1 MKILEEIKDTP
12 RAIKSI
18 LEDIEEKERDI
29 ESILRDVQNVLFI
42 GSGTSYNIGLVGA
55 SILRNNDFH
64 ADSVMG
70 GEVLL
75 SPNSISQMSPDLL
88 VSISRSGETTETLQ
102 TYEKLSKKFENAG
115 NIDISCYENS
125 SLSHSSDLSIVSREG
140 KEESVPATKSF
151 SSIMTGVEYITKR
164 RFEGANILKDFRDI
178 PKKSYNM
185 LEKAEPLAENLG
197 GNEDLEKFVFLG
209 TGEYYGIAR
218 EAALKMKEMTL
229 SWSEA
234 YPPLEFRHGP
244 KAIVDENTLITVF
257 YPGRGEEEL
266 KKLIEELQSLGGK
279 VLLMG
284 VENPNLFEPDYEIQI
299 PSAARFI
306 GFSFFLLP
314 VQLMAYYRGKEI
326 GLDLDNPRNLDM
338 VVSL

>member
-12 RAIKSI
+12 EAIKSI
-18 LEDIEEKERDI
+18 LEDIEEKERKI
-29 ESILRDVQNVLFI
+29 ESVLRDVQKPLFI
-42 GSGTSYNIGLVGA
+42 GCGTSYNIGLVGA
-55 SILRNNDFH
+55 SILRNNNFQ
-64 ADSVMG
+64 ADSVIG

-75 SPNSISQMSPDLL
+75 SPNSISQISPDLL

-102 TYEKLSKKFENAG
+102 AYEKLSKKFENAG
-115 NIDISCYENS
+115 TIDISCYENS
-125 SLSHSSDLSIVSREG
+125 SLSRSSDLSIVSREG

-151 SSIMTGVEYITKR
+151 SSIMTGVEYITRR
-164 RFEGANILKDFRDI
+164 RFENGNILKDFRNI
-178 PKKSYNM
+178 SKKSHNM
-185 LEKAEPLAENLG
+185 LEKTETLAENLG
-197 GNEDLEKFVFLG
+197 RNEDLEKFVFLG

-234 YPPLEFRHGP
+234 YHPLEFRHGP

-266 KKLIEELQSLGGK
+266 RKLVEELQSLGGK
-279 VLLMG
+279 VLLIG
-284 VENPNLFEPDYEIQI
+284 VEKTDLLEPDYGIRI
-299 PSAARFI
+299 PSRAQFV
-306 GFSFFLLP
+306 GFSFFLIP
-314 VQLMAYYRGKEI
+314 IQLMAYYRAEEK
-326 GLDLDNPRNLDM
+326 GLDSDNPRNLDM